1 MASAADG
8 HFYRSRHA
16 AHIRRRGAAAAMPAA
31 DGAGINAGTK
41 EGAAVIR
48 RLPRGDD
55 GSGHKLFLVNRLLLE
70 IVKARQTVGDG
81 LEFGGGREI

>member
-1 MASAADG
+1 MAPAADG
-8 HFYRSRHA
+8 HCHRNRRAARSRRA
-16 AHIRRRGAAAAMPAA
+16 VQAPPDRPAMP
-31 DGAGINAGTK
+31 
-41 EGAAVIR
+41 AAVIR

-55 GSGHKLFLVNRLLLE
+55 GSGHKLFLANRLLLD